1 MSAYLKNLAAK
12 NLQIAEVIRPRLPSI
27 FEPERLQMRRTFD
40 PSPEPVNDKVR
51 DFRSFRI
58 GDDAGMKSE
67 PGPVFPATDRSS
79 DPSTSAL
86 SFSNEP
92 DMRRVARDERK
103 ELKWPSPFG
112 SYKLPAGDA
121 GSDRTDPLRI
131 KTETT
136 TPPDLFAS
144 FQVPVANRNA
154 LSPGRDQEEKK
165 RIGPENRISGEAF
178 APLLI
183 SGDTAASRQREIE
196 ESIWNNVPNG
206 GVSPALRAAAETAV
220 GLEERT
226 MSDRS
231 KAPSSVEE
239 KKMRSIPGQGIKHEI
254 RDKAPG
260 WQWMKNGPG
269 FVSAVVR
276 PTVRI
281 HTGREGNARGE
292 WMAKAEIK
300 SEVQVTIGRI
310 EVKAAP
316 TAAISQ
322 RKRNRLPEMSL
333 DEYLKGKRGSS

>member
-67 PGPVFPATDRSS
+67 PGPVFPATDQSS

-86 SFSNEP
+86 SISNEP
-92 DMRRVARDERK
+92 DMRRVARDKRK
-103 ELKWPSPFG
+103 ELKWPFPFG
-112 SYKLPAGDA
+112 SYLPAGDA
-121 GSDRTDPLRI
+121 SSDRTDPLRI

-136 TPPDLFAS
+136 TLPDLFAS

-154 LSPGRDQEEKK
+154 LSPGRDREEKK
-165 RIGPENRISGEAF
+165 RIGSENRISGEAF
-178 APLLI
+178 NPFLI
-183 SGDTAASRQREIE
+183 SDDNVAPKPKEME
-196 ESIWNNVPNG
+196 ESIWHNVPNG
-206 GVSPALRAAAETAV
+206 GVSPAPWSTAEIAV
-220 GLEERT
+220 GLKERT
-226 MSDRS
+226 VSDRS
-231 KAPSSVEE
+231 ATPSPVEE
-239 KKMRSIPGQGIKHEI
+239 KDMRGSSGQGIKREI
-254 RDKAPG
+254 RDKASG
-260 WQWMKNGPG
+260 WQLMKKDPG
-269 FVSAVVR
+269 FVSAVVQ

-292 WMAKAEIK
+292 RMARAEIK
-300 SEVQVTIGRI
+300 PEVQVTIGRI
-310 EVKAAP
+310 EVKASP

-322 RKRNRLPEMSL
+322 RKRNCPPEMSL